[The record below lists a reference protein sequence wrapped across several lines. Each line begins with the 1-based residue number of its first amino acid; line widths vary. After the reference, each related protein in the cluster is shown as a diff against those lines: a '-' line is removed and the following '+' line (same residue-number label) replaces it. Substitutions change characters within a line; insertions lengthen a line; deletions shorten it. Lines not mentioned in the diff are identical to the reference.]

1 MKHVRLSSGTHSLL
15 GLSTTSLD
23 VSPTTLYFLLGEKCY
38 ATCQYCSQQKASHDF
53 LSRVRWP
60 RIALEKIIPTLPS
73 TTAKRIC
80 IQTLK
85 YPSMINDLL
94 YLVDQLHSS
103 NLPISICVNPLPSKD
118 MKRLKKAGVERIGL
132 GLDCTNQK
140 LFHLLKQGVG
150 TWRKYLSTI
159 YLAQDIFGKVTVHLI
174 VGLGETDYDLLS
186 LMNHLHNDHIS
197 TALFAH
203 TPCGLS
209 LPPPSLERYRIIQL
223 ARYLLLYRQSHLRDM
238 TFIRGRLVS
247 LDIPDKNHIDYHA
260 FLTSGCPH
268 CNRPFYNEPV
278 SGPLYNYPRLLTR
291 DEQSKAIHN
300 VYSYLHQGKILNK
313 SPI

>member
-1 MKHVRLSSGTHSLL
+1 MMHVRLSSGTHSLL
-15 GLSTTSLD
+15 GLSKTSLD

-38 ATCQYCSQQKASHDF
+38 AACKYCSQQKGRYDF

-60 RIALEKIIPTLPS
+60 RISLDKIISILPS
-73 TTAKRIC
+73 TTARRIC

-85 YPSMINDLL
+85 YPRMINDLL
-94 YLVDQLHSS
+94 YLVDQLHHVA
-103 NLPISICVNPLPSKD
+103 LPLSICVNPLPSKD
-118 MKRLKKAGVERIGL
+118 MRLLKTAGVERIGI
-132 GLDCTNQK
+132 GLDCANQK
-140 LFHLLKQGVG
+140 LFQLLKQGVG
-150 TWRKYLSTI
+150 TWKNYLSSAHS
-159 YLAQDIFGKVTVHLI
+159 AQDIFGKVTVHLI

-186 LMNHLHNDHIS
+186 LMDQLHNGHIS

-223 ARYLLLYRQSHLRDM
+223 ARYLLLHRQSNLHDM
-238 TFIRGRLVS
+238 TFIKGRLVS
-247 LDIPDKNHIDYHA
+247 LDLPNKNHIDYHA

-278 SGPLYNYPRLLTR
+278 SGPLYNYPRSLTQ
-291 DEQSKAIHN
+291 DEQTKAIRN
-300 VYSYLHQGKILNK
+300 VSAYLHQGKILIK
-313 SPI
+313 RAI